1 LIRLGLGGLA
11 SGARFEVCAV
21 GGGGVGCHCGSSIQQ
36 EKKVISRGVCKDVG

>member
-1 LIRLGLGGLA
+1 LICLGLGGLA